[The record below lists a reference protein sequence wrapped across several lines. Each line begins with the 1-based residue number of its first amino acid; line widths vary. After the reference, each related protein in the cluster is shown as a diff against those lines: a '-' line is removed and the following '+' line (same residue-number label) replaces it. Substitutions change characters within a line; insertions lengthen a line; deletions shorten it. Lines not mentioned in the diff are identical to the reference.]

1 MLFCPSSDQVQCKKV
16 EEVDECEWAILHS
29 NTEGMDGAIASSPAP
44 APNLDDGQQSGDPS
58 LSPDGATYAASS
70 TLLFSVPEVTTHSF
84 DISQGFVLFFNLHFF
99 KKNLIKLVFG
109 VLTL

>member
-1 MLFCPSSDQVQCKKV
+1 MHVVSTVLFCPSSDPVQCKKV

-29 NTEGMDGAIASSPAP
+29 NTEGMDSAIASSPAP

-70 TLLFSVPEVTTHSF
+70 TLLFSVPEVTTHSN
-84 DISQGFVLFFNLHFF
+84 Q
-99 KKNLIKLVFG
+99 VFQI
-109 VLTL
+109 